1 MANGDGAM
9 NGSSILKSGR
19 KENGCRDV
27 VQEAKNKRR
36 GGEMDRNGVTRG
48 FFYSS
53 PFVHAQNVEC
63 LYWYREASRMMGDA
77 EQHHTACVLFPST
90 RTGMSTGQ

>member
-36 GGEMDRNGVTRG
+36 GGNGSKWSDERL
-48 FFYSS
+48 FYSS

-77 EQHHTACVLFPST
+77 EQHHTACVLFPSR